1 MEEMN
6 IREFVTI
13 KSDRLN
19 YENFIMGA
27 KEFTI
32 SKLAKKTDQ
41 GKARLLIYFE
51 GHEATPYWPSLGMI
65 KCLSSPEGWG
75 DAPFADWIGR
85 RMTLFGEPTVVYAG
99 KEIGGIQISHI
110 SHIKGEYST
119 KITLRRGMRIDFTI
133 EPLATKT
140 VSTPAPALQ
149 YPAAT
154 FDENLPAMR
163 GQIIAGKMTA
173 EQVIARCEKTG
184 MLNAA
189 QKAAICAPIETKT
202 EEEEIF

>member
-32 SKLAKKTDQ
+32 AKLAKKTDQ

-51 GHEATPYWPSLGMI
+51 GYESTPYWPSLGMI
-65 KCLSSPEGWG
+65 KCLSSPDGWG
-75 DAPFADWIGR
+75 EVPFSDWIGR

-110 SHIKGEYST
+110 SHIKAEYST

-133 EPLATKT
+133 EPLTTTAKT
-140 VSTPAPALQ
+140 APAAA
-149 YPAAT
+149 YPADQFAAQL
-154 FDENLPAMR
+154 EKMR
-163 GQIIAGKMTA
+163 GSIASGKSTADKIVAYCLTIGTLTA
-173 EQVIARCEKTG
+173 EQE
-184 MLNAA
+184 
-189 QKAAICAPIETKT
+189 AAIRAPIETNTT
-202 EEEEIF
+202 EETF

>member
-51 GHEATPYWPSLGMI
+51 GYESTPYWPSLGMI
-65 KCLSSPEGWG
+65 KCLSSPDGWG
-75 DAPFADWIGR
+75 DAPFSDWIGR

-133 EPLATKT
+133 EPLATTTTSK
-140 VSTPAPALQ
+140 PAPALQ
-149 YPAAT
+149 YPSAV
-154 FDENLPAMR
+154 FDEKLPAMR
-163 GQIIAGKMTA
+163 GQIEAGKMTA
-173 EQVIARCEKTG
+173 EQVIAHCEKTG

-189 QKAAICAPIETKT
+189 QKAAICAPITTET